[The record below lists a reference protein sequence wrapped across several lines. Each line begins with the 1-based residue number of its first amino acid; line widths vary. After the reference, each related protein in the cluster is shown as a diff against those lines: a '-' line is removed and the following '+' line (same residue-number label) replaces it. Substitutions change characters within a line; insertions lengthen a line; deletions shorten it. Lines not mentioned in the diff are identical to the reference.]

1 LNNTNEE
8 WKNMRKLIL
17 VKFAPEIFLKGL
29 NRGKFEK
36 KLKDNIKSVL
46 TDLNYE
52 FVEDSG
58 RWFIYSDQMDMII
71 QKVKNVFGV
80 MEVCIVT
87 EVEATLEKI
96 DEQALLEIKESSFKT
111 FKVETNRANKDFKP
125 NSMDVNRKVG
135 AYILQNN
142 EEVSVDVHN
151 PECTINIEIRKMAY
165 IYSKRIKAVG
175 GLPYG
180 MNGSTML
187 MLSGGIDSP
196 VAGYMMARRGV
207 EVNAV
212 YYHSHPYTS
221 ERAKDKVKQLTNILK
236 EYTGKLTLYVVSFT
250 EIQMQ
255 IIEKCREDELTIIMR
270 RFMMRLACVLA
281 EKYNINSVSTG
292 ESIGQ
297 VASQT
302 MEGLVVSDDVSD
314 RPVFRPLVAMDKVDI
329 IDVSRKIETY
339 ETSILP
345 YEDCCTIFVPKHPK
359 TKPRLVEII
368 KSESVLDID
377 KLVQNA
383 IEGMEIYD

>member
-1 LNNTNEE
+1 
-8 WKNMRKLIL
+8 MRKLIL

-36 KLKDNIKSVL
+36 KLKDNIKNAIRN
-46 TDLNYE
+46 LNYE
-52 FVEDSG
+52 FVEDQG
-58 RWFIYSDQMDMII
+58 RWFIYSEMMEGII
-71 QKVKNVFGV
+71 EKVKNVFGV
-80 MEVCIVT
+80 MEVCVVT
-87 EVEATLEKI
+87 QVEASMESIEK
-96 DEQALLEIKESSFKT
+96 QALLDMIESAAKT
-111 FKVETNRANKDFKP
+111 FKVETNRANKKFSP
-125 NSMDVNRKVG
+125 GSMDVSRKVG
-135 AYILQNN
+135 GYILQNN
-142 EEVSVDVHN
+142 EDVSVDVHN
-151 PECTINIEIRKMAY
+151 PECTINVEIRNMAY
-165 IYSKRIKAVG
+165 IYAKRIKAVG

-207 EVNAV
+207 ELHAV

-221 ERAKDKVKQLTNILK
+221 ERAKDKVKQLTSILK
-236 EYTGKLTLYVVSFT
+236 EYTGKLTLYVVPFT

-270 RFMMRLACVLA
+270 RFMMRLACALA
-281 EKYNINSVSTG
+281 EKYGINSVTTG

-314 RPVFRPLVAMDKVDI
+314 RPVFRPLIAMDKIDI

-359 TKPRLVEII
+359 TKPRLIEII

-377 KLVQNA
+377 SLVEKA
-383 IEGMEIYD
+383 ILDMEIYK